1 MNAQF
6 LSKKSSHLTTLFHVV
21 HNVGARLKSLF
32 SFALDVLVSQATTV
46 LSSQQDKPLIL
57 LKASLTALTTALTY
71 NKVEDLTTRQ
81 YEELVSALLVTYN
94 VDDVPVKQLED
105 CLAQL
110 AAATEDDTNWKH
122 LNYQVL
128 LSLRA
133 SRVDVRVAVLQVL
146 EKFVSARTD
155 TYLAVLPDAVP
166 FMAELLEDDD
176 QVDIQTLVSGTLLA
190 YR

>member
-6 LSKKSSHLTTLFHVV
+6 LSKKSSHLTTLFQC
-21 HNVGARLKSLF
+21 S
-32 SFALDVLVSQATTV
+32 TTV

-71 NKVEDLTTRQ
+71 NKVEGLTTRQ

-94 VDDVPVKQLED
+94 VDDVPVEQLED

-176 QVDIQTLVSGTLLA
+176 QVDI
-190 YR
+190 